1 MKRLFS
7 VSLVCVLLFLFVN
20 FSPAYGITPEQQ
32 RLLATKYQQLM
43 IENDELRKQNE
54 ELSSLFDDLNQA
66 HEYKFN
72 AQKEMFTIS
81 EARRQYLIGYA
92 DELKQ
97 ERDTYAQAY
106 QKVADELN
114 KTQLKLAKQK
124 GTFNGVIYT
133 LIAGGI
139 VALAN

>member
-7 VSLVCVLLFLFVN
+7 VNLVCVLLFLCVN
-20 FSPAYGITPEQQ
+20 FSPAYGFTSEQQ

-43 IENDELRKQNE
+43 MENDELRKQNE
-54 ELSSLFDDLNQA
+54 ELSSLFDEINQA
-66 HEYKFN
+66 HEYRFN

-81 EARRQYLIGYA
+81 EERRQYLIGYA

-97 ERDTYAQAY
+97 ERDTYAQSY

-114 KTQLKLAKQK
+114 RTQLKLAKQEGVVK
-124 GTFNGVIYT
+124 GVLYT
-133 LIAGGI
+133 LIAGSI
-139 VALAN
+139 IALIN